1 MKIFIL
7 VIIMFIMTSV
17 TYAGNEVYINQSSGS
32 GLDLDITLDGDG
44 SFVGQSDDITYIKGA
59 NLDINIDVVGTSEI
73 RGDIYI
79 TGDSTRGSGNAGDTT
94 GAEVSL
100 TSSSVGVDYT
110 LQLGGA
116 TDLSVGSS
124 VIEDRT
130 NSGSSDGGT
139 STYIIGYNTNQAIT
153 WTSTDSTTAESYTAV
168 TGSGDYTDIDVTLKG
183 SNIDINVLEASTDTS
198 TSDTKRTLV
207 VMDTNSV
214 DVDID
219 IDHTGAGNHDTELT
233 ISGSAAS
240 SDFRVNQS
248 GAADSKVIMS
258 FDGASSSDVDVII
271 SP

>member
-1 MKIFIL
+1 MKNFIL
-7 VIIMFIMTSV
+7 VFIMFIMTSV
-17 TYAGNEVYINQSSGS
+17 TYAGNEVYISQSSGS

-59 NLDINIDVVGTSEI
+59 NLDINIDVVGSSEI

-79 TGDSTRGSGNAGDTT
+79 TGDSTRGSGNADDTT

-130 NSGSSDGGT
+130 NTGTSDGGT

-153 WTSTDSTTAESYTAV
+153 WTSTDSTTA
-168 TGSGDYTDIDVTLKG
+168 
-183 SNIDINVLEASTDTS
+183 
-198 TSDTKRTLV
+198 
-207 VMDTNSV
+207 
-214 DVDID
+214 
-219 IDHTGAGNHDTELT
+219 
-233 ISGSAAS
+233 
-240 SDFRVNQS
+240 
-248 GAADSKVIMS
+248 
-258 FDGASSSDVDVII
+258 
-271 SP
+271 